1 MSARPGYKEYVE
13 STSGFLPWP
22 PRRPADGWDARFDV
36 SWRPAPSDRFYRVIV
51 RTGQA
56 LRWLFRI
63 RVVVTGREHLPPG
76 CRTTPRR
83 RPARRLAAPLP
94 GTGAVVAITHFGYL
108 DFAFAELLLWAHNRA
123 QMRFLITQGAADHW
137 FAGPAVS
144 AAGHV
149 VVGYDTGA
157 HAYDAAVQKLRE
169 GEYIAILPEAGVSR
183 SFQVRECKTGA
194 VRMAAEAGVPIIP
207 VSVWAAHRIMTR
219 HHGFSPLRAW
229 RAPVRVHVGE
239 PFTGPRGDVPAATEA
254 LREALQRGIDVGI
267 ADFPLTPAPGAWWM
281 PAALGGGAPTEEE
294 RRGWTRPRGRGARA
308 AVADKPGS
316 PQRLD

>member
-1 MSARPGYKEYVE
+1 M
-13 STSGFLPWP
+13 
-22 PRRPADGWDARFDV
+22 PAGRT
-36 SWRPAPSDRFYRVIV
+36 WRPRPSDGFYRLIV

-63 RVVVTGREHLPPG
+63 RMIVTGRENLPPAPPEAG
-76 CRTTPRR
+76 YRRVTP
-83 RPARRLAAPLP
+83 
-94 GTGAVVAITHFGYL
+94 GSGAVVAITHFGYL
-108 DFAFAELLLWAHNRA
+108 DFAAAELLLWRHNKA

-183 SFQVRECKTGA
+183 SFTVRECKTGA

-207 VSVWAAHRIMTR
+207 VSVWGAHRIMTR
-219 HHGFSPLRAW
+219 RHGFSPLRAW

-239 PFTGPRGDVPAATEA
+239 PLTPGPGLDVAAATEA
-254 LREALQRGIDVGI
+254 LREALQRGIDAGI
-267 ADFPLTPAPGAWWM
+267 ADFPLVPEPGAWWM
-281 PAALGGGAPTEEE
+281 PAALGGGAPTEQE
-294 RRGWTRPRGRGARA
+294 RQQLDEAEGPRRAR
-308 AVADKPGS
+308 S
-316 PQRLD
+316 RRR

>member
-1 MSARPGYKEYVE
+1 M
-13 STSGFLPWP
+13 
-22 PRRPADGWDARFDV
+22 

-63 RVVVTGREHLPPG
+63 RVIVTGREHLPAALPENTRDG
-76 CRTTPRR
+76 AAQSSRR
-83 RPARRLAAPLP
+83 AAP
-94 GTGAVVAITHFGYL
+94 GAGAVVAITHFGYL
-108 DFAFAELLLWAHNRA
+108 DFAFAELLLWCHNRA

-157 HAYDAAVQKLRE
+157 HAYDAAVQKLRD

-183 SFQVRECKTGA
+183 SFEVRECKTGA

-207 VSVWAAHRIMTR
+207 VSVWGAHRIMTR
-219 HHGFSPLRAW
+219 HHGFSPRRAW

-239 PFTGPRGDVPAATEA
+239 PFTPDPGLDVPAATEA
-254 LREALQRGIDVGI
+254 LRRALQAGIDAGI
-267 ADFPLTPAPGAWWM
+267 ADFPLKPAPGAWWM
-281 PAALGGGAPTEEE
+281 PAALGGGAPTEQE
-294 RRGWTRPRGRGARA
+294 R
-308 AVADKPGS
+308 
-316 PQRLD
+316 QRLDEAEGPRLARGRRR

>member
-1 MSARPGYKEYVE
+1 MPAAAR
-13 STSGFLPWP
+13 T
-22 PRRPADGWDARFDV
+22 
-36 SWRPAPSDRFYRVIV
+36 WRPQPSDRFYRVIL

-63 RVVVTGREHLPPG
+63 RVIVTGREHLPAAVPHGASPG
-76 CRTTPRR
+76 RSLRGPSR
-83 RPARRLAAPLP
+83 RPTP

-108 DFAFAELLLWAHNRA
+108 DFAFAELLLWCHSKA

-149 VVGYDTGA
+149 VVGYGGGS
-157 HAYDAAVQKLRE
+157 HAYDAAVQKLRD
-169 GEYIAILPEAGVSR
+169 GEYIAVLPEAGVSR
-183 SFQVRECKTGA
+183 SFRVRECKTGA

-207 VSVWAAHRIMTR
+207 VSVWGAHRIMTR

-239 PFTGPRGDVPAATEA
+239 PFTPGPGLDVPAATA
-254 LREALQRGIDVGI
+254 RLREILQYGIDAGI
-267 ADFPLTPAPGAWWM
+267 ADFPLKPAPGAWWM

-294 RRGWTRPRGRGARA
+294 RR
-308 AVADKPGS
+308 
-316 PQRLD
+316 RLDEAEGPRRARSRHR

>member
-1 MSARPGYKEYVE
+1 MAAGGRV
-13 STSGFLPWP
+13 
-22 PRRPADGWDARFDV
+22 
-36 SWRPAPSDRFYRVIV
+36 WRPQPNDRFYRVIV
-51 RTGQA
+51 RTGQV
-56 LRWLFRI
+56 LRWLFQI
-63 RVVVTGREHLPPG
+63 RVVVTGRENLPPAQPENQQPENQLLG
-76 CRTTPRR
+76 SSRR
-83 RPARRLAAPLP
+83 AVP

-108 DFAFAELLLWAHNRA
+108 DFAFAELLLWRHNKA

-183 SFQVRECKTGA
+183 SFEVRECKTGA

-207 VSVWAAHRIMTR
+207 VSVWGAHRIMTR

-239 PFTGPRGDVPAATEA
+239 PITPAPGLDVPAATKA
-254 LREALQRGIDVGI
+254 LRQALQRGIDAGI
-267 ADFPLTPAPGAWWM
+267 ADFPLRPEPGAWWM
-281 PAALGGGAPTEEE
+281 PAALGGGAPTEAE
-294 RRGWTRPRGRGARA
+294 R
-308 AVADKPGS
+308 
-316 PQRLD
+316 QRLDEAEGPRRARSRRR

>member
-1 MSARPGYKEYVE
+1 MAAGGRV
-13 STSGFLPWP
+13 
-22 PRRPADGWDARFDV
+22 
-36 SWRPAPSDRFYRVIV
+36 WRPQPNDRFYRVIV
-51 RTGQA
+51 RTGQV
-56 LRWLFRI
+56 LRWLFQI
-63 RVVVTGREHLPPG
+63 RVVVTGRENLPPAQPENQQPENQQLG
-76 CRTTPRR
+76 SSRR
-83 RPARRLAAPLP
+83 AVP

-108 DFAFAELLLWAHNRA
+108 DFAFAELLLWRHNKA

-183 SFQVRECKTGA
+183 SFEVRECKTGA

-207 VSVWAAHRIMTR
+207 VSVWGAHRIMTR

-239 PFTGPRGDVPAATEA
+239 PITPAPGLDVPAATEA
-254 LREALQRGIDVGI
+254 LRQALQRGIDAGI
-267 ADFPLTPAPGAWWM
+267 ADFPLRPEPGAWWM
-281 PAALGGGAPTEEE
+281 PAALGGGAPTEAE
-294 RRGWTRPRGRGARA
+294 R
-308 AVADKPGS
+308 
-316 PQRLD
+316 QRLEEAEGPRRARSRRR

>member
-1 MSARPGYKEYVE
+1 MSGPV
-13 STSGFLPWP
+13 
-22 PRRPADGWDARFDV
+22 
-36 SWRPAPSDRFYRVIV
+36 WRPRPNDRFYRVIV

-63 RVVVTGREHLPPG
+63 RVIVTGREHLP
-76 CRTTPRR
+76 
-83 RPARRLAAPLP
+83 AAAPAESPRGSRRAVP
-94 GTGAVVAITHFGYL
+94 GTGAVVAVTHFGYL
-108 DFAFAELLLWAHNRA
+108 DFAVAELLLWWHNKA

-183 SFQVRECKTGA
+183 SFRVRECKTGA
-194 VRMAAEAGVPIIP
+194 VRMAAEAGVPVIP
-207 VSVWAAHRIMTR
+207 VSVWGAHRIMTR

-239 PFTGPRGDVPAATEA
+239 PLLPGPGQDVAAATEA
-254 LREALQRGIDVGI
+254 LREALQAGIDAGI
-267 ADFPLTPAPGAWWM
+267 ADFPLKPVPGAWWM
-281 PAALGGGAPTEEE
+281 PAHLGGGAPGEEE
-294 RRGWTRPRGRGARA
+294 RR
-308 AVADKPGS
+308 
-316 PQRLD
+316 RLDQAEGPRRARSRRR